1 VFNAVHGHRIYA
13 HNWQVERMAPLSLR
27 TRRYYDAYP
36 ELSENPISLLD
47 AKCTGCLTELFEGRR
62 MVVSAGNPTGE
73 EVEVTLSVPAKG
85 AVLFD
90 RVDGLRL
97 PLERG
102 TAKLKLRPWEFRCF
116 ELRP

>member
-1 VFNAVHGHRIYA
+1 
-13 HNWQVERMAPLSLR
+13 LSLR

-73 EVEVTLSVPAKG
+73 EVEATLSVPAKG